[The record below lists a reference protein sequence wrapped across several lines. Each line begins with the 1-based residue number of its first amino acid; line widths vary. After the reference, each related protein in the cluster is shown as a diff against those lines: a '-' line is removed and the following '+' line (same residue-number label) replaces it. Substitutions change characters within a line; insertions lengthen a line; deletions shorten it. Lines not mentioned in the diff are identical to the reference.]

1 MELFELKSKIK
12 EGFIDT
18 RVLIFTGEET
28 TLQSV
33 YIKEIAKRNNQTTVY
48 VDELV
53 TIINKLGNKQYSG
66 KGSCYII
73 RNSKDFL
80 KNEDLWNTL
89 QNRVS
94 SSNLVIFIYDSID
107 KRGRFYKEQ
116 KENIIEFEKM
126 TTAQLTNTLTKKY
139 SMSEENATKLVE
151 LCNNDYGRIL
161 LELDKLKCLT
171 ISRDINEVF
180 IEALEDDLI
189 YQEINDT
196 SFKLVDAILSFN
208 STNVFHLL
216 NELKRFEDAP
226 LKLIGLLYSNFKN
239 LLMLYS
245 KDKPNINYYVMQQL
259 SKHKAKHNPE
269 ELIDKLR
276 FIQKVES
283 GIKLGEV
290 EMEFSLD
297 YLIVNLLY

>member
-1 MELFELKSKIK
+1 MELFELKAMIK
-12 EGFIDT
+12 EGFVDKRI
-18 RVLIFTGEET
+18 LLFTGEET

-33 YIKEIAKRNNQTTVY
+33 YINEIVKKNNQTKTY
-48 VDELV
+48 SDDLV
-53 TIINKLGNKQYSG
+53 SIINKLGNKQYNG
-66 KGSCYII
+66 KGTCYVI
-73 RNSKDFL
+73 RNCKDFQ
-80 KNEDLWNTL
+80 KNEDLWQSL
-89 QNRVS
+89 SSRIS
-94 SSNLVIFIYDSID
+94 SSNFIIFIYDNID
-107 KRGRFYKEQ
+107 KRSKFYKDL
-116 KENIIEFEKM
+116 KDITVDFEKM
-126 TTAQLTNTLTKKY
+126 TTAQLTNVLTKKY
-139 SMSEENATKLVE
+139 NLNEENAIKLTE

-171 ISRDINEVF
+171 ITRDINEVF
-180 IEALEDDLI
+180 IEAIENDLI

-196 SFKLVDAILSFN
+196 SFKLVDAILGFRYKD
-208 STNVFHLL
+208 TFQLL

-226 LKLIGLLYSNFKN
+226 LKLIGLLYSSFKN

-245 KDKPNINYYVMQQL
+245 KEKPNINYYIMQQL
-259 SKHKAKHNPE
+259 SKHKGQHNPE

-276 FIQKVES
+276 FIQKIES

>member
-12 EGFIDT
+12 EGFMDT
-18 RVLIFTGEET
+18 RILIFTGQET

-33 YIKEIAKRNNQTTVY
+33 YTKEIAKRNNQSLVY
-48 VDELV
+48 VDDLV
-53 TIINKLGNKQYSG
+53 NIMNKLANKQYSG
-66 KGSCYII
+66 KGNCYII
-73 RNSKDFL
+73 RNSKDFQ

-89 QNRVS
+89 QNKIS
-94 SSNLVIFIYDSID
+94 NSNLIIFIYDNID
-107 KRGRFYKEQ
+107 KRGRFYKEN
-116 KENIIEFEKM
+116 KDIIVDFEKM
-126 TTAQLTNTLTKKY
+126 TTAQLTNVLTKKY
-139 SMSEENATKLVE
+139 LLTEENAIKLIE

-171 ISRDINEVF
+171 INKDINEVF
-180 IEALEDDLI
+180 IEALKDDLI

-196 SFKLVDAILSFN
+196 SFKIIDAILSFN
-208 STNVFHLL
+208 SKRCFQLL

-226 LKLIGLLYSNFKN
+226 LKLIGLLYSNFKS

-245 KDKPNINYYVMQQL
+245 KEKPNINYYVMQQL
-259 SKHKAKHNPE
+259 SKHKTAHNPE

-297 YLIVNLLY
+297 YLIINLLY

>member
-1 MELFELKSKIK
+1 MELFELKAMIK
-12 EGFIDT
+12 EGFKGKKI
-18 RVLIFTGEET
+18 LIFTGEET

-33 YIKEIAKRNNQTTVY
+33 YVNEIAKRNNQSKVY
-48 VDELV
+48 ADDLV
-53 TIINKLGNKQYSG
+53 SIINKLGNKQYNG
-66 KGSCYII
+66 NGICYII
-73 RNSKDFL
+73 RNSKDFQ

-89 QNRVS
+89 ESRI
-94 SSNLVIFIYDSID
+94 SNSNFLIFIYDNID
-107 KRGRFYKEQ
+107 KRGKFYKDL
-116 KENIIEFEKM
+116 KDNVVDFEKM
-126 TTAQLTNTLTKKY
+126 TTAQLTNVLTKKY
-139 SMSEENATKLVE
+139 LLTEENAVKLIE

-171 ISRDINEVF
+171 IDKEVNEVF
-180 IEALEDDLI
+180 IEALQDDLI

-196 SFKLVDAILSFN
+196 SFKLVESILAFN
-208 STNVFHLL
+208 SRSTFALL

-245 KDKPNINYYVMQQL
+245 KDKPNINYYVIQQL
-259 SKHKAKHNPE
+259 TKHKDKHNPQ

-297 YLIVNLLY
+297 YLIINLLY